1 MRLGDLDALRTKAV
15 PLLFPT
21 AMEPCGRLSTPVTAV
36 CVSEIEATPT
46 IDPVHATGGC
56 YCRECKYGS
65 KQGGYNSV
73 GEADTCVNCTRL
85 VTQAHRGLIMPE
97 DGFCSLGRPKEAQDG

>member
-1 MRLGDLDALRTKAV
+1 MGHIKRLEDIVGRWLRMDKSEFSGILHKA
-15 PLLFPT
+15 
-21 AMEPCGRLSTPVTAV
+21 
-36 CVSEIEATPT
+36 
-46 IDPVHATGGC
+46 GGC

-73 GEADTCVNCTRL
+73 GEADTCINCTRL

-97 DGFCSLGRPKEAQDG
+97 DGFCSLGRPKEAKK

>member
-1 MRLGDLDALRTKAV
+1 MRTIDADAAKQHWSGDKIICQTMRRIIDDL
-15 PLLFPT
+15 PT
-21 AMEPCGRLSTPVTAV
+21 V
-36 CVSEIEATPT
+36 
-46 IDPVHATGGC
+46 DPVHAAGGY
-56 YCRECKYGS
+56 YCWECKYGS

-73 GEADTCVNCTRL
+73 EEADACINCTRL